1 MSIIKTA
8 ILGGAAGIVAGI
20 GFGVVKKMLTK
31 DEPEND
37 NDEVTEVTA
46 EEEDKDTD
54 EEEE

>member
-31 DEPEND
+31 DEPKND

-46 EEEDKDTD
+46 EDEDKDTD
-54 EEEE
+54 EEE